1 MRDWEILQVQTAPEK
16 FDENIKTAQNNQ
28 EIRMNKMRQ
37 KNIEKCLIGHSKH
50 LPFCLEKKKVTKRLS
65 FAEKVEGNQY

>member
-1 MRDWEILQVQTAPEK
+1 MKEWETLQVQTAPEK
-16 FDENIKTAQNNQ
+16 FTDNIMTLHNNQ
-28 EIRMNKMRQ
+28 EVRINRMRQ

-65 FAEKVEGNQY
+65 FAEKVEESRY

>member
-1 MRDWEILQVQTAPEK
+1 MTLH
-16 FDENIKTAQNNQ
+16 NNQ
-28 EIRMNKMRQ
+28 EVRINRMRQ

-65 FAEKVEGNQY
+65 FAEKVEESRY